1 MRSCGRTNFTL
12 FFCQVMSMLDPH
24 TVNMFHF
31 TGPKYTTP
39 NCPVDMAPNFNP
51 SSGAQSYHRS
61 TKDCSDNSYYNI
73 PFFLDRPG
81 PKYEEWSVNAH
92 EARPGHHTQVEPRLH
107 LNTSLMIYFMQI
119 SHPGLA
125 HQDVNDCFLVCR
137 VRSQFWYSTPFCN
150 RRDFVFTLT

>member
-1 MRSCGRTNFTL
+1 MAYRLENNHRKQTIQQRSTTVTSIWNFAARSCGRNNFTL

-31 TGPKYTTP
+31 SGPKYTTP

-51 SSGAQSYHRS
+51 SSGAQSYRRS
-61 TKDCSDNSYYNI
+61 TKDCSQNSYYNI

-92 EARPGHHTQVEPRLH
+92 EARPGHHTQVELRLH
-107 LNTSLMIYFMQI
+107 LNTFLVIYFM
-119 SHPGLA
+119 
-125 HQDVNDCFLVCR
+125 
-137 VRSQFWYSTPFCN
+137 
-150 RRDFVFTLT
+150 